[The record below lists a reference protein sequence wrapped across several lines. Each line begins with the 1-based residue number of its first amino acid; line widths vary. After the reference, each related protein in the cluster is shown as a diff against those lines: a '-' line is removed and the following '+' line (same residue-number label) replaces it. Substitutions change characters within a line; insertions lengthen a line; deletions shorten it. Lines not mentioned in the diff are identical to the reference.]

1 MEIRRLHANL
11 NDFNDGVFEISG
23 DEFNYAVKVLRQKQ
37 GFSVIVN
44 VGDGYDYLGVITEI
58 KKDRLCVKVSEKV
71 ENPATPKNKITLY
84 QGSCKLGKNDFIVQ
98 KAVEL
103 GVDKFVP
110 FVSRNCAETKFA
122 SDRANKI
129 ALESAKQCGS
139 AYLTEVENVIS
150 FDDMLKRF
158 STFDNVLFAY
168 EYEKKNRIKDCDLS
182 GKNIA
187 LVVGAEGGF
196 TEEEAQEAKDN
207 RAQIVTLG
215 KRILRA
221 ETASIVSCAL
231 LLDRL
236 GELDYD

>member
-44 VGDGYDYLGVITEI
+44 VGDGYDYIGVITEI

-103 GVDKFVP
+103 GV
-110 FVSRNCAETKFA
+110 SRVVFSQATL
-122 SDRANKI
+122 S
-129 ALESAKQCGS
+129 
-139 AYLTEVENVIS
+139 
-150 FDDMLKRF
+150 LKRP
-158 STFDNVLFAY
+158 STLKGLIKSQ
-168 EYEKKNRIKDCDLS
+168 KKR
-182 GKNIA
+182 
-187 LVVGAEGGF
+187 
-196 TEEEAQEAKDN
+196 
-207 RAQIVTLG
+207 
-215 KRILRA
+215 
-221 ETASIVSCAL
+221 
-231 LLDRL
+231 
-236 GELDYD
+236 